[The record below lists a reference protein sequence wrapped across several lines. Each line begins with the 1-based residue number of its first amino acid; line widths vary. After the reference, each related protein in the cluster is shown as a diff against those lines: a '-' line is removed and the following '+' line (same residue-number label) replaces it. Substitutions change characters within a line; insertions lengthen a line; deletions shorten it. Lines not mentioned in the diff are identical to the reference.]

1 MENYILYEKDDL
13 RKLVYE
19 YKNAV
24 DMLGLAD
31 IITIEEHRERY
42 SWIKEW
48 EDLLSE

>member
-1 MENYILYEKDDL
+1 MENCLLYEKGDL

-19 YKNAV
+19 YKNVV

-42 SWIKEW
+42 SWIKKW
-48 EDLLSE
+48 ENLLNE